1 MTPTEILIAARE
13 KIERG
18 WTQGAHARDRRG
30 KSTPASRGSAVCWCP
45 QGAIGAVSPPEEW
58 KKYRDALGLLEAAVG
73 TNLIPSWND
82 IPGRT
87 QAEVLAAFDKA
98 IEASKRTP
106 EGKGQP

>member
-18 WTQGAHARDRRG
+18 WAQGEYARAKNG
-30 KSTPASRGSAVCWCP
+30 NPIGYNAEKAVCWCSI
-45 QGAIGAVSPPEEW
+45 GAIIAVDDDDPTDRAVYTLSDIVG
-58 KKYRDALGLLEAAVG
+58 RDITE
-73 TNLIPSWND
+73 WND
-82 IPGRT
+82 APGRT